1 MVFCCHFYS
10 SFLLTIFE
18 LWHFAVQEVLKCHK
32 GTNSLD
38 HTGLL
43 FLSKHLRK
51 YRYGFEYASLEVKD
65 HLERVDFSDMVDTV
79 IILLV
84 YLICGFLHLLILFIL
99 VKISCLLSF
108 SYLDM
113 AAQICRKQKE
123 ILGSLI
129 FI

>member
-1 MVFCCHFYS
+1 
-10 SFLLTIFE
+10 
-18 LWHFAVQEVLKCHK
+18 
-32 GTNSLD
+32 
-38 HTGLL
+38 LL